1 MKTYP
6 EKFAMSYSEL
16 RLLLEGQSV
25 DPLIISSPLK
35 LKSNRKVSFLERIGI
50 TFTGNSQPYTINI
63 DFNISKSYLNSLD
76 SEKVQSPSL
85 GCLKRKSKNVYSDGY
100 ARMGFSK
107 AAKDIGS
114 QLKGLASDLKPK
126 LFKRYFD
133 ACLME
138 SELMKEQ
145 FEIHVTSKLS
155 SLDTQIVS
163 NLELFLRKIVPQVN
177 WIQS

>member
-1 MKTYP
+1 M
-6 EKFAMSYSEL
+6 
-16 RLLLEGQSV
+16 
-25 DPLIISSPLK
+25 
-35 LKSNRKVSFLERIGI
+35 
-50 TFTGNSQPYTINI
+50 
-63 DFNISKSYLNSLD
+63 
-76 SEKVQSPSL
+76 QSPSL
-85 GCLKRKSKNVYSDGY
+85 GCLKRKSENVYSDGY

-114 QLKGLASDLKPK
+114 QLKGLASDLKTK